1 MRMKG
6 RILNLCS
13 ALLVTAM
20 SAFAQNMS
28 TALVLERTDGTKAMF
43 LLSDKPEISIIGDE
57 LTAKTSKEAVTVPI
71 EDLLDYHFIKGQSGI
86 EGVKVDEGFTLRD
99 GMVRFT
105 NLKAGGHVAL
115 YTLDGRTI
123 SIISVPG
130 DGRVDLDLRT
140 LEQGIIIIRTD
151 NGSYKIN
158 NRL

>member
-13 ALLVTAM
+13 ALLVTAV
-20 SAFAQNMS
+20 SAFAQDMT

-43 LLSDKPEISIIGDE
+43 LLSDKPVISINRDE
-57 LTAKTSKEAVTVPI
+57 LTAKTSKETVTVPI
-71 EDLLDYHFIKGQSGI
+71 VDLLDYHFIKGQSVI
-86 EGVKVDEGFTLRD
+86 EGVKVDNGFTMRD

-105 NLKAGGHVAL
+105 NLKTGGRVAL
-115 YTLDGRTI
+115 YTLDGTVI
-123 SIISVPG
+123 SIVSVPE

-151 NGSYKIN
+151 NCSYKVN
-158 NRL
+158 NTK